1 MSARPESPS
10 FKRGRF
16 KTAGIIVNT
25 TRLRERPD
33 MAAPVRD
40 AIDTLRRR
48 LETVWLDIDGAKML
62 GLADQGRSDDELA
75 ARAEFIMAF
84 GGDGT
89 ILRAAR
95 LAARRGIPILGVNL
109 GGFGFL
115 AEISTEDL
123 PGVLPDLLAEHYEL
137 DERMMLQVQTD
148 HAEEQPWLALNDV
161 VVTKSGVARVLR
173 LRVLVNGEHLASY
186 PADGVIV
193 ATPTGSTAYSLSAGG
208 PILHPNV
215 EALVITP
222 ICPHTFNARSVVVDG
237 NAAVDIEL
245 TVPSPEATATVDGR
259 LGLTLG
265 ESWRV
270 RVRRAPQTTHFV
282 RVRSSS
288 FYGILRT
295 KLAWGER

>member
-1 MSARPESPS
+1 M
-10 FKRGRF
+10 

-25 TRLRERPD
+25 TRLREQPE
-33 MAAPVRD
+33 MAAQVRTT
-40 AIDTLRRR
+40 IDTL
-48 LETVWLDIDGAKML
+48 LHHGGTVWLDVDGARML
-62 GLADQGRSDDELA
+62 GVADQGRSDDELA
-75 ARAEFIMAF
+75 ARAEIIIAF

-95 LAARRGIPILGVNL
+95 LAARRSIPILGVNL

-115 AEISTEDL
+115 AEISTDDL
-123 PGVLPDLLAEHYEL
+123 PGALPDLLAGHYEL

-215 EALVITP
+215 DALVITP

-237 NAAVDIEL
+237 NAAVEIAL
-245 TVPSPEATATVDGR
+245 TVPSPEAIATVDGR
-259 LGLTLG
+259 VGVPLG
-265 ESWRV
+265 ESWQV
-270 RVRRAPQTTHFV
+270 RVRRAPQTTRFV
-282 RVRSSS
+282 RVRNSS